1 MLEGLQRRSLRLLR
15 FVPAP
20 MLERLVRL
28 RSPSYTLGA
37 ACMIEHHDRVHGDR
51 VLLVQTAYRRTWS
64 LPGGLLARREG
75 PLDGLRREVR
85 EEVGV
90 EVDVDPEP
98 IVIVDLG
105 SQIVDF
111 FFRATLAE
119 GVSPGDAFAA
129 SSEIEQVGWFPM
141 HEARTL
147 VRGASRL
154 AEKFA
159 FFDEVPSGVVVMERG
174 RRVRDTGL
182 ALPPEESSDVT

>member
-1 MLEGLQRRSLRLLR
+1 
-15 FVPAP
+15 

-37 ACMIEHHDRVHGDR
+37 ACMIEHGDR
-51 VLLVQTAYRRTWS
+51 VLLVKAAYRRTWS

-85 EEVGV
+85 EEVGI

-111 FFRATLAE
+111 FFRATLPE
-119 GVSPGDAFAA
+119 GVSPDDAHAA
-129 SSEIEQVGWFPM
+129 SSEIEQVGWYPM

-159 FFDEVPSGVVVMERG
+159 FFDEVPSGVVVLDRG
-174 RRVRDTGL
+174 RPVQGAGPT
-182 ALPPEESSDVT
+182 LPPGDRPT